1 MKKKKALKVSLAILA
16 VSVGIAGVLVFDG
29 CHKKEAKKPLP
40 KAEKVETVTEEPQPE
55 PQPQF
60 FSRLTGLPVK
70 EATTKRRPIA
80 VMIENTKACQPHY
93 GINKA
98 GIIYECPVEGGIT
111 REMGIFDNYSGLKRF
126 GNVRSARPYY
136 IHIAKEFDAVYVH
149 FGQSTQAKELLATGI
164 VNDLN
169 GLDGSISSSVFY
181 RTSDKAAPH
190 NAYTSTEGIKKGMK
204 MKGFSTKISSKV
216 GDHFKFASEEYT
228 PDGKDASVIC
238 PYFFDNKPYFIYDSS
253 SGKYDRYEFGAAEK
267 DAVANRQVKVKN
279 IIFQNVSS
287 STYEGGL
294 KLNIPLNGSGKGTY
308 FTNGKMVPITWRKD
322 SDQSVTK
329 YFTEDGNEL
338 QVNPGKT
345 WVCLIQ
351 ESQASRNKV
360 YATVK
365 ESGY

>member
-1 MKKKKALKVSLAILA
+1 
-16 VSVGIAGVLVFDG
+16 
-29 CHKKEAKKPLP
+29 
-40 KAEKVETVTEEPQPE
+40 
-55 PQPQF
+55 
-60 FSRLTGLPVK
+60 
-70 EATTKRRPIA
+70 
-80 VMIENTKACQPHY
+80 
-93 GINKA
+93 
-98 GIIYECPVEGGIT
+98 
-111 REMGIFDNYSGLKRF
+111 MGIFDNYSGLKRF

-216 GDHFKFASEEYT
+216 GDHFKFASAEYT